1 MTTNRNA
8 QEQGHSLHQEKP
20 GSGMTVTNRTL
31 FIARSDVSQLK
42 NIYAD
47 EDKEKLAENIRKNC
61 TIWLSLK
68 PREQREQ

>member
-1 MTTNRNA
+1 
-8 QEQGHSLHQEKP
+8 
-20 GSGMTVTNRTL
+20 MTVTNRTL

-68 PREQREQ
+68 PRDQREQ